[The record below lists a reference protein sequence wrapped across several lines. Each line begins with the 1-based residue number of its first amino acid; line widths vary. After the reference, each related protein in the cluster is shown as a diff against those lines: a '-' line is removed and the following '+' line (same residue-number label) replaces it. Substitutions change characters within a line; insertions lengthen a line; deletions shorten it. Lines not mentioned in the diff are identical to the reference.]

1 MEPAPDSGPLI
12 IGHRGASAHA
22 PENTHAAFER
32 AFADGADGIEF
43 DVRLASDGVPYVFHD
58 ATFERTVGIYG
69 DADRLPST
77 TLEKFYVGAWFN
89 ERYPRRARVD
99 YEWGE
104 KIPTLA
110 QVFERYGSHLLYAEM
125 KCEDVTRR
133 PALARAVVELIHKHD
148 LSSRVVVKGFALDSL
163 REVKRLAPGN
173 ARPRSSGAVG
183 RAVPAGRQDHRRGR
197 GVRRRPNLAPPSLLR
212 GATVEAARRGS
223 KSSSGRSTPGL
234 LRRALKLNLRAVI
247 TDYPGRM
254 RGSLTG
260 SARKPRRAAKRHEPR
275 RAVTGQNFHP
285 PAALLRTPP
294 RRAPPP
300 LVWRRA
306 LGLRGAAPARREMRW
321 RASACP
327 SKRPDEHVAP
337 EGDCAGELD
346 DAGALLAR
354 RATT

>member
-1 MEPAPDSGPLI
+1 VGPSPDGGLLV

-43 DVRLASDGVPYVFHD
+43 DVRLASDGVPFVFHD

-69 DADRLPST
+69 DADRFPST

-133 PALARAVVELIHKHD
+133 PALARAVVELIHRHD
-148 LSSRVVVKGFALDSL
+148 LSARVVVKSFALDSL
-163 REVKRLAPGN
+163 REVKRLAPEVRTAALFGRSWP
-173 ARPRSSGAVG
+173 RPFLTADKIIAGAEACG
-183 RAVPAGRQDHRRGR
+183 ADQISLHR
-197 GVRRRPNLAPPSLLR
+197 SLLR
-212 GATVEAARRGS
+212 GATVEAARRRGFEVLVWTVN
-223 KSSSGRSTPGL
+223 TPAS

-254 RGSLTG
+254 RGSLTRLRAEAA
-260 SARKPRRAAKRHEPR
+260 AR
-275 RAVTGQNFHP
+275 
-285 PAALLRTPP
+285 
-294 RRAPPP
+294 
-300 LVWRRA
+300 
-306 LGLRGAAPARREMRW
+306 
-321 RASACP
+321 
-327 SKRPDEHVAP
+327 
-337 EGDCAGELD
+337 GEK
-346 DAGALLAR
+346 A
-354 RATT
+354 